1 MMNQTIENTT
11 DVRKKAIIQG
21 IVLGVI
27 SFILSIIS
35 LYITVSA
42 TSLFTSSAA
51 AGFVNYVVFLIVAV
65 FFVISLRKAAGGYW
79 DFSTALKNIFI
90 MMAITAVIGTLGVS
104 VWNMVNPT
112 LQQEAIDNT
121 INMTIETMEAT
132 GANDENID
140 NTIEMLEQQRNA
152 LAEMSIGQIL
162 KGLAVSILM
171 YFVLSLIFAAIFKRE
186 RPIFQSPAPSDDA
199 HPWQNEKS

>member
-1 MMNQTIENTT
+1 MNETIDNAA
-11 DVRKKAIIQG
+11 VVKKKAIIQG
-21 IVLGVI
+21 IILGVI

-35 LYITVSA
+35 LYITKSA

-51 AGFVNYVVFLIVAV
+51 AGFINYAVFLIVAV

-79 DFSTALKNIFI
+79 SFSEALKNIFI
-90 MMAITAVIGTLGVS
+90 MMAIVAVIGTAGVS
-104 VWNMVNPT
+104 IWNMINPS

-132 GANDENID
+132 GAQDENID

-152 LAEMSIGQIL
+152 LAEMTIGQTL
-162 KGLAVSILM
+162 KGLAITIVM
-171 YFVLSLIFAAIFKRE
+171 YFVLSLILAAIFKRE
-186 RPIFQSPAPSDDA
+186 KPIFQSPAASDNA
-199 HPWQNEKS
+199 HPWQNQNS